1 MIKIHDKIKI
11 ELEKFFNF
19 RDSNYLILKTSNIF
33 NINSLNS
40 SLKIFINLELV
51 NNIRRI
57 NKFHELVNN
66 KLDFGNY
73 YVTCSETLEERR
85 KRVWLKAPIGFRYLV
100 RIIDFTYKRVFPKLP
115 FIKKIYFALTQGHN
129 RVLSKAE
136 VMGRLISCGFQ
147 IERYFEH
154 ENLFYIISKK
164 INVPD
169 FNLSP
174 SYSPIFRMQRI
185 GYKGKKIFVY
195 KLRTMYP
202 YSEYLQDLITKENK
216 LADSGKILNDYRV
229 TTWGRFCRKF
239 WIDEIPMLINVFKC
253 QLNIIGVR
261 PLSKSYFDSY
271 PIDLQKLRINIK
283 PGLIPPYYADM
294 PKNFPEILSSE
305 KKYIESKLKNP
316 IYTDIKYF
324 YKAFINIVFKG
335 ARSK

>member
-1 MIKIHDKIKI
+1 MINIDEKIKNEI
-11 ELEKFFNF
+11 ENFFDF
-19 RDSNYLILKTSNIF
+19 GDSEFLILKTTNIF
-33 NINSLNS
+33 NINNLNS

-57 NKFHELVNN
+57 NKFHEFVNS
-66 KLDFGNY
+66 KLDFGSY

-85 KRVWLKAPIGFRYLV
+85 KRVWLKAPLGFRHLV
-100 RIIDFTYKRVFPKLP
+100 RIIDFIYKRVFPKLP
-115 FIKKIYFALTQGHN
+115 IVKKIYFALTGGNN

-147 IERYFEH
+147 IENYFEH

-164 INVPD
+164 KHDPD

-174 SYSPIFRMQRI
+174 SYSPIFKMQRI
-185 GYKGKKIFVY
+185 GYKGKEIGVY

-202 YSEYLQDLITKENK
+202 YSEYLQDFITKENK
-216 LADSGKILNDYRV
+216 LESSGKILNDYRV
-229 TTWGRFCRKF
+229 TTWGKFCRKF
-239 WIDEIPMLINVFKC
+239 WIDEFPMLINVFKC
-253 QLNIIGVR
+253 QLNIVGVR

-271 PIDLQKLRINIK
+271 PMDLQKLRINIK
-283 PGLIPPYYADM
+283 PGLIPPYYSDM
-294 PKNFPEILSSE
+294 PRNFSEILKSE

-316 IYTDIKYF
+316 IYTDVKYF
-324 YKAFINIVFKG
+324 YKAFVNIVFKG